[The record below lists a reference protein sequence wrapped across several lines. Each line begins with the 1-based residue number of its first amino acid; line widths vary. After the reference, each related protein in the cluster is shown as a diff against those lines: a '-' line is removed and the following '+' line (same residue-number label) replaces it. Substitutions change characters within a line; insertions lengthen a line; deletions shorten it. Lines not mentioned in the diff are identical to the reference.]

1 MLMITV
7 LGREDM
13 WVPRTYISAD
23 IIYFASFWLWRV
35 VVYKNMWIFAHA
47 HTNLVRVV
55 EIAQ

>member
-1 MLMITV
+1 MLMIAA

-13 WVPRTYISAD
+13 WVPRTYISD
-23 IIYFASFWLWRV
+23 DLIYFASFWLWRV
-35 VVYKNMWIFAHA
+35 VVYKNMWICART